1 MPKRLRWYL
10 AREPAAVSAV
20 LHLFLRVIESHL
32 RQTSDANSAHARLG
46 TVSFIHRFGSSLN
59 RHINYHFCVIGGV
72 FDAAYADGDVV
83 RFRVA
88 AALMSD
94 AATAIPE
101 QVRIQVLG
109 NSMSGLSD

>member
-1 MPKRLRWYL
+1 MPKRLRWCL
-10 AREPAAVSAV
+10 AREPPAVSAV

-32 RQTSDANSAHARLG
+32 RQTSNANSGHARLG
-46 TVSFIHRFGSSLN
+46 PVSFIHRFGSCLN
-59 RHINYHFCVIGGV
+59 RHIHYHCCVIDGV
-72 FDAAYADGDVV
+72 FDAAYADGHVV
-83 RFRVA
+83 RFRFA

-94 AATAIPE
+94 AAAAILE